1 MQDDDSISNSS
12 GNDSFIEVCA
22 TRRALLKG
30 SAASGLLALAGMPF
44 AGCSSMPAGMAAG
57 GTPASPG
64 FKAVPISTADT
75 VVVPEGYETYVLY
88 AWGDPI
94 SAGPAFKQDA
104 SNTAAEQEQQ
114 AGMHHDAI
122 HFFPMVTGSGAAMAL
137 SSEHGL
143 LVINHEYTDDGLLH
157 PDGMKTWTAAKV
169 QKSQAATGVSVI
181 EVRKTGERW
190 SVVRPSQLCPANYRV
205 DADPRQRACG
215 TRRSAPHS

>member
-1 MQDDDSISNSS
+1 M
-12 GNDSFIEVCA
+12 
-22 TRRALLKG
+22 
-30 SAASGLLALAGMPF
+30 
-44 AGCSSMPAGMAAG
+44 
-57 GTPASPG
+57 
-64 FKAVPISTADT
+64 
-75 VVVPEGYETYVLY
+75 LY

-94 SAGPAFKQDA
+94 SGGPAFKQDA

-122 HFFPMVTGSGAAMAL
+122 HFFPMVAGSRL

-190 SVVRPSQLCPANYRV
+190 TVVRPSNFARRITASTPIVASGPAAR
-205 DADPRQRACG
+205 DAALRTET
-215 TRRSAPHS
+215 TRPAA